1 MLGFLFE
8 NGICLHN
15 EFREGNV
22 SPAFDRV
29 GFYNRCKNNMPF
41 RQTIKYFRADSASYQ
56 SSLINILE
64 QDNIKWAIT
73 ADLDSSVK
81 KAIRSIKE
89 WIKPQGLDFD
99 VAEVVHCTNKTYKAF
114 RLIIKREHRKQPD
127 LFEGQYFY
135 HAVATNLE
143 GTSLDVLCWHNQ
155 RGQAE
160 NFNKEI
166 KSGFS
171 MEKMPCG
178 TYSANAVYF
187 GIGIIAYN
195 LFAGLKLLNPLFLK
209 HTIETFRW
217 KFINMAGKIIKHS
230 GNIILKI
237 KTDLDKYI
245 ALLHLRRKI
254 FYA

>member
-1 MLGFLFE
+1 MPMLGFLFE

-64 QDNIKWAIT
+64 QDNVKWAIT
-73 ADLDSSVK
+73 ADLDSPVK

-89 WIKPQGLDFD
+89 CKEWIRPQGLDFD

-114 RLIIKREHRKQPD
+114 RLIIKREYGKQPN
-127 LFEGQYFY
+127 LFEGRYFY

-143 GTSLDVLCWHNQ
+143 GTPLDVLCRHNQ
-155 RGQAE
+155 RGQA
-160 NFNKEI
+160 
-166 KSGFS
+166 
-171 MEKMPCG
+171 
-178 TYSANAVYF
+178 
-187 GIGIIAYN
+187 
-195 LFAGLKLLNPLFLK
+195 
-209 HTIETFRW
+209 
-217 KFINMAGKIIKHS
+217 
-230 GNIILKI
+230 
-237 KTDLDKYI
+237 
-245 ALLHLRRKI
+245 
-254 FYA
+254 